1 MTKDSKVVWIINQYA
16 GSHKHGMT
24 FRSYFLAKE
33 FIKRHKVTIFSASFS
48 HVMSNPP
55 TVTQTFSKENIEGI
69 EYQWLKVPIY
79 NNSKSLGRVLSM
91 FVFLYRLFFFKT
103 KTLDSP
109 DVIIVSSISPFP
121 IWKAYFWSRHYK
133 AKLIFEVRDIWPL
146 TIIELGNFK
155 KNNPFVF
162 LLQITENFAY
172 KVSDYVVSVLP
183 NAFSHMKNH
192 GLDKKRFVH
201 IPNGIDL
208 NMTLQKIKPEIA
220 SQIPKNKFII
230 AYTGAVGF
238 ANSLITFAKAANLL
252 KDNNDIIF
260 LIVGDGSEKED
271 ILKYKLQNK
280 LINLVLIDPIPK
292 KNVIPLLKE
301 YVDVCF
307 IGLMSQPLF
316 RFGISPNK
324 MFDYLYSAK
333 PIIQS
338 IDSANDIV
346 KEANAGISVKPENP
360 KEIADAILKIFKM
373 SEFERNELGKNGRAY
388 VEKYHSYEQLAK
400 QYEYLFN

>member
-1 MTKDSKVVWIINQYA
+1 MIKVSKVIWIINQYS
-16 GSHKHGMT
+16 GSPKHGMT

-55 TVTQTFSKENIEGI
+55 SVSKTYTEENINGI
-69 EYQWLKVPIY
+69 DYLWLKVPTY
-79 NNSKSLGRVLSM
+79 NSSKSLGRVLSM
-91 FVFLYRLFFFKT
+91 FIFLYRLFFLNVKKRDT
-103 KTLDSP
+103 P

-121 IWKAYFWSRHYK
+121 IWKAYFWSRYYK

-162 LLQITENFAY
+162 LLQLTENFAY

-192 GLDKKRFVH
+192 GLDKNRFIH

-230 AYTGAVGF
+230 AYTGAVGI
-238 ANSLITFAKAANLL
+238 ANSLITFAEAANLL
-252 KDNNDIIF
+252 KDNNEIIF

-271 ILKYKLQNK
+271 ILNYKLHNK
-280 LINLVLIDPIPK
+280 IKNLVLVDPIPK

-301 YVDVCF
+301 YSDVCF

-316 RFGISPNK
+316 RFGVSPNK

-346 KEANAGISVKPENP
+346 KEAKAGISVKPENP
-360 KEIADAILKIFKM
+360 KEIADAILKLYKM
-373 SEFERNELGKNGRAY
+373 PESKRNELGQNGRVY